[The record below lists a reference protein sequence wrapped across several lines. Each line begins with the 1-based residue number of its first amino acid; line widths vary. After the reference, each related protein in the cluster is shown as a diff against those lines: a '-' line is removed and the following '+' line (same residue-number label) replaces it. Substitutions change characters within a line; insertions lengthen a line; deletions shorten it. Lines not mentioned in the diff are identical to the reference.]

1 MSRKEETL
9 WVFLIWL
16 QGEGNVVWEGILAIS
31 GDVRGC
37 HKLRNK
43 ESCAWHLVGKEEGCC
58 EQSTMCKP
66 SSALQR
72 IYFQPS
78 RALGEKQEDRQ
89 PLSTSLCET

>member
-9 WVFLIWL
+9 WVFLIWFR
-16 QGEGNVVWEGILAIS
+16 GEGNVVWEGILAVS
-31 GDVRGC
+31 EDVRGC

-78 RALGEKQEDRQ
+78 RAVGEKQEDRQ